1 MSLLKNLKTVV
12 NTFANFLI
20 SRLSEAP
27 AADIV
32 CFKIRVHLGEE
43 KLFNC
48 CGGARPNP
56 KQKDTLNAVFC
67 DHHKLLHK
75 IGDIETCLV

>member
-1 MSLLKNLKTVV
+1 M
-12 NTFANFLI
+12 NTLANFLK

-32 CFKIRVHLGEE
+32 CFKIRVHLGE
-43 KLFNC
+43 KKPIQL
-48 CGGARPNP
+48 PPPPHLVLNP
-56 KQKDTLNAVFC
+56 RKKVALNAVFC